1 MNSKI
6 TMLKL
11 ADVIPTP
18 DNPRRI
24 AKNDP
29 KIKELAE
36 SIEKSGLLQ
45 PVVCRPHP
53 QQPGKYDLRAG
64 FRRFLAHELIGADE
78 IMAIVRDMDDATAME
93 ITVLENLQREQL
105 MPIEEARGV
114 QALLDTGH
122 NIQQIADDIG
132 KPPAWVYRRA
142 SLTKLVPEMVKEVN
156 DDESKWFGASASL
169 LELIARLPA
178 ERQKTIRTGHT
189 WVVDRPVSYVERY
202 LAEEEHLLSA
212 ASWKLD
218 DPDLGE
224 IPCVKCAK
232 RSDVQPEL
240 FFDDTK
246 PETLKKYARCL
257 DPDCWQRKANAY
269 LVNLAG
275 KLHKEHGDNLVV
287 VTGYQSAVKKTHDE
301 WEVDRCKKTA
311 PGARPALISKNGTI
325 ETAWVKVKHYA
336 DEGVTGKPRRPSL
349 ELRRK
354 AWVIEYVAAA
364 MDKQK
369 TAPAMKLDYAAA
381 LVSVIGTHNS
391 TRWASR
397 KTSSWDAINAL
408 NASGEGGIM
417 QKLWKQVQPILAT
430 RLSYQAVVDCE
441 PQYIE
446 ALAQAELLGLGNEAA
461 LMPLA
466 VNALPDKSAKG
477 GKKKAK

>member
-29 KIKELAE
+29 KIKELAD
-36 SIEKSGLLQ
+36 SIQQTGLLQ

-53 QQPGKYDLRAG
+53 QQPGRYDLRAG
-64 FRRFLAHELIGADE
+64 FRRFLAHEMNGADE

-105 MPIEEARGV
+105 SPLEEARGV

-122 NIQQIADDIG
+122 NIRQIADDIG
-132 KPPAWVYRRA
+132 KPAAWVYRRA
-142 SLTKLVPEMVKEVN
+142 SLTKLVPDLVKEVN
-156 DDESKWFGASASL
+156 DEESRWHRASAAL
-169 LELIARLPA
+169 LELIARLPP
-178 ERQKTIRTGHT
+178 ERQEQIREGST
-189 WVVDRPVSYVERY
+189 WMVDRPVAYVARHM
-202 LAEEEHLLSA
+202 AEEEHLISA
-212 ASWKLD
+212 AKWKMD
-218 DPDLGE
+218 DATLGGNA
-224 IPCVKCAK
+224 CAACTK

-325 ETAWVKVKHYA
+325 ETTWVKVGR
-336 DEGVTGKPRRPSL
+336 DPSGGEIGKSRQPSL

-354 AWVIEYVAAA
+354 AWVIEHVAAA
-364 MDKQK
+364 LSKQK
-369 TAPAMKLDYAAA
+369 SAPMIKLDYAAA
-381 LVSVIGTHNS
+381 MVAVIGTHNS
-391 TRWASR
+391 TRWAGQKNTDWNSIVALLAADHAGIIQKIWEKVRPVLASR
-397 KTSSWDAINAL
+397 LRFQT
-408 NASGEGGIM
+408 
-417 QKLWKQVQPILAT
+417 
-430 RLSYQAVVDCE
+430 VVDCE

-461 LMPLA
+461 LLPLA
-466 VNALPDKSAKG
+466 VKALPDKAAKG